1 MTDANED
8 WGLALLT
15 DHTTCYVHGEDHPLG
30 LVLQYSGIGL
40 WGRRYGIA
48 GPTTVRYALLPAMTA
63 RSG

>member
-15 DHTTCYVHGEDHPLG
+15 DHTTCYVHGEDHPPG